1 MFSHMRAVRRN
12 EEGAAMI
19 TALLFVIVML
29 FLLASISVTA
39 ISGLDKA
46 KSAQA
51 STNMTSVVDTAIN
64 NAIATANY
72 PAQGKDISNYQGIEN
87 AVYGVADFSSDSS
100 ANTSYKWLWYVE
112 GVSDAVIGESYDIVA
127 TAYSNDYTDADAK
140 TVRVRLQALPVD
152 RAQYLS
158 TGVISYSPIAMG
170 AFAYGFMGLNG
181 FTMNDGSSV
190 KSYNSA
196 LNLNPVDANDTRI
209 GTISSNKLVAVN
221 TTATDSVSR
230 IVLLSGS
237 SSPIPVDRCTTT
249 ANCSGKLE
257 SFAYAISVDSISNM
271 VIKKCPLGANQYPDW
286 KASLNG
292 GVFNPDT
299 QGNCFNNVIFDTNT
313 EVSGGYSS
321 GKAAEMYIAG
331 NLTVNAGVEVNEND
345 LRGGP
350 LALRIYSAAGTQA
363 KFNSGTATD
372 PTKFSGMVAGQNYAC
387 TDSNALPADNK
398 VLVLRGSL
406 ACDTITLGAGTQAW
420 WDQQTVQ
427 VLGAGSDRNIQTVW
441 TPTSYDP
448 EYK

>member
-1 MFSHMRAVRRN
+1 MFNHMRAVRRN

-46 KSAQA
+46 KNAQTA
-51 STNMTSVVDTAIN
+51 TNLTSVVDTAIN
-64 NAIATANY
+64 NAVATANY
-72 PAQGKDISNYQGIEN
+72 PEQGKDISNFEGTAN
-87 AVYGVADFSSDSS
+87 AVYGVADFSTDNSS
-100 ANTSYKWLWYVE
+100 STTYKWMWYVE
-112 GVSDAVIGESYDIVA
+112 GVADAVIGESYDIVA
-127 TAYSNDYTDADAK
+127 TAYLNDYTDVDAK

-152 RAQYLS
+152 KAQYLS

-170 AFAYGFMGLNG
+170 SFAYGFMGLNG
-181 FTMNDGSSV
+181 ITMNEGSSV

-196 LNLNPVDANDTRI
+196 LNLNPVDANDTHI

-221 TTATDSVSR
+221 TTNTNSVSR

-257 SFAYAISVDSISNM
+257 SFAYAISVDSISAM

-292 GVFNPDT
+292 GVFNPDV

-321 GKAAEMYIAG
+321 GNAAEMYIAG
-331 NLTVNAGVEVNEND
+331 NLTVNAGVEVNESD

-350 LALRIYSAAGTQA
+350 LALRIYSAAGNAA

-372 PTKFSGMVAGQNYAC
+372 PTKFSGMVSGQNYAC

-398 VLVLRGSL
+398 VLILRGSL
-406 ACDTITLGAGTQAW
+406 ACDTVTFGAGTQAW

-427 VLGAGSDRNIQTVW
+427 VLGAGKDRNIQTVW
-441 TPTSYDP
+441 TPTTYDA
-448 EYK
+448 EYR

>member
-1 MFSHMRAVRRN
+1 MFNHIRAVRRN

-46 KSAQA
+46 KTAQA
-51 STNMTSVVDTAIN
+51 GTNLTSVVDTAIN
-64 NAIATANY
+64 NAVSTANY
-72 PAQGKDISNYQGIEN
+72 PAPGKDISDFEGLSK
-87 AVYGVADFSSDSS
+87 AVYGVADFSTDNSS
-100 ANTSYKWLWYVE
+100 STKYKWLWYVE
-112 GVSDAVIGESYDIVA
+112 GVSDAVLGESYDIVA
-127 TAYSNDYTDADAK
+127 KAYRNDYTDADAK

-158 TGVISYSPIAMG
+158 TGVVSYSPIAMG
-170 AFAYGFMGLNG
+170 SFAYGFMGLNG
-181 FTMNDGSSV
+181 FTMNDGATV

-196 LNLNPVDANDTRI
+196 LNLNPVPANDTRI
-209 GTISSNKLVAVN
+209 GTVSSNKLVAVN

-249 ANCSGKLE
+249 ANCAGKLE
-257 SFAYAISVDSISNM
+257 SFAYAISVDSISRM
-271 VIKKCPLGANQYPDW
+271 VLAKCPLGASSYPDW

-292 GVFNPDT
+292 GVFNPDV

-313 EVSGGYSS
+313 EVSGAYSS

-331 NLTVNAGVEVNEND
+331 NVTVNAGVEVNESD

-350 LALRIYSAAGTQA
+350 LALRIYSAAGTFA
-363 KFNSGTATD
+363 KFNSGTAAD

-387 TDSNALPADNK
+387 SDSNALPADNK
-398 VLVLRGSL
+398 SLILRGSL

-427 VLGAGSDRNIQTVW
+427 VLGAGNDRNIQTVW
-441 TPTSYDP
+441 TPTSYDA